1 MFRML
6 PEKVGPARK
15 ILTYLKREQ
24 KQYKG
29 TLQLPSQDTQG
40 VDSNVFGSTSSSKS
54 NQPTRKTQVDD
65 SNEASGSTSYTK
77 ISQPPCSNSVSV
89 IQSPKQYIFSTLDT
103 FFIFTCMIFL
113 LKIGLF

>member
-1 MFRML
+1 ML

-24 KQYKG
+24 KQYKD

-54 NQPTRKTQVDD
+54 INQPGKNRLMTQMKLQDQLPIQ
-65 SNEASGSTSYTK
+65 K
-77 ISQPPCSNSVSV
+77 SVSHPAV
-89 IQSPKQYIFSTLDT
+89 TVS
-103 FFIFTCMIFL
+103 
-113 LKIGLF
+113 

>member
-1 MFRML
+1 ML
-6 PEKVGPARK
+6 PEKVGPAQK

-24 KQYKG
+24 KQYKD

-54 NQPTRKTQVDD
+54 NQPTRKKQVDD

-77 ISQPPCSNSVSV
+77 ISQPPCCNSL
-89 IQSPKQYIFSTLDT
+89 IESPKQYIFSTLDT
-103 FFIFTCMIFL
+103 FL
-113 LKIGLF
+113 YLHV